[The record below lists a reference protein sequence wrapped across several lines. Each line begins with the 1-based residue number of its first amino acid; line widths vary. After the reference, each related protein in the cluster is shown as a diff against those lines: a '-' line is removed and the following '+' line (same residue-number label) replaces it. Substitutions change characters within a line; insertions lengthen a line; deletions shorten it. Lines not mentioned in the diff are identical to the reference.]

1 MRNRPPAS
9 TQAMMLG
16 VLVSRAAPAPGH
28 GDDKLQAPDF
38 VKRWLDEGTDE
49 VKPKPTHFGGLSEP
63 IICAGAG
70 VYLCAGPVAFSHTS
84 RRMSANMKA

>member
-9 TQAMMLG
+9 TQAMRLG
-16 VLVSRAAPAPGH
+16 VLVSRAAPAP

-49 VKPKPTHFGGLSEP
+49 VKPKPRTFWWL
-63 IICAGAG
+63 I
-70 VYLCAGPVAFSHTS
+70 
-84 RRMSANMKA
+84 